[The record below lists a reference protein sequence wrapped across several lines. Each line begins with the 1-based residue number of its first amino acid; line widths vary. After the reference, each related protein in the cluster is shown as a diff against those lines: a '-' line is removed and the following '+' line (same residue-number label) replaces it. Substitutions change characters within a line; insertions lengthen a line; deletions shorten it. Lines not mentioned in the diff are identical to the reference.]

1 MQKIFGRAG
10 QPLLPQKVLSVAIV
24 SVAFCICAAAFPAAV
39 AASAEEGDR
48 QPAEV
53 FTHKVEKKLLP
64 LPDCK
69 DAVLLG
75 AVKDFVAGFYA
86 GNADKNAAFRR
97 RRHFITHNLAEFSR
111 ENIANYNTVASRPVS
126 DIIIDL
132 KVNKNILEENML
144 LCKNQSPYKDPG
156 NVYIL
161 VYPEEDGYRVHL
173 INLGAQGEDVSFFYK
188 KA

>member
-1 MQKIFGRAG
+1 MQKIFGRAV

-24 SVAFCICAAAFPAAV
+24 TVAFCICAAASPV
-39 AASAEEGDR
+39 AASAEDGDK

-69 DAVLLG
+69 DAGLLG

-111 ENIANYNTVASRPVS
+111 ENIANYKTEAARPVS

-144 LCKNQSPYKDPG
+144 LYKNQSPYKDPG

-161 VYPEEDGYRVHL
+161 VYPEDDGYKVHL
-173 INLGAQGEDVSFFYK
+173 INLDAKGEDVSFFYK

>member
-24 SVAFCICAAAFPAAV
+24 TVAFCICAAAVPVAV

-97 RRHFITHNLAEFSR
+97 RCHFITHNLAEFSR
-111 ENIANYNTVASRPVS
+111 ENIANYKTEAARPVS

>member
-1 MQKIFGRAG
+1 MQKIFGRAV

-24 SVAFCICAAAFPAAV
+24 TVAFCICAAASPV
-39 AASAEEGDR
+39 AASAEDGDK

-69 DAVLLG
+69 D
-75 AVKDFVAGFYA
+75 AGFYA

-111 ENIANYNTVASRPVS
+111 ENIANYKTEAARPVS

-161 VYPEEDGYRVHL
+161 VYPEDDGYKVHL
-173 INLGAQGEDVSFFYK
+173 INLDAKGEDVSFFYK

>member
-1 MQKIFGRAG
+1 M
-10 QPLLPQKVLSVAIV
+10 
-24 SVAFCICAAAFPAAV
+24 
-39 AASAEEGDR
+39 
-48 QPAEV
+48 
-53 FTHKVEKKLLP
+53 KLLADLHVHSRASLDGRSSVEALIETARTRGLSAITVSDHDLCTP

-111 ENIANYNTVASRPVS
+111 ENIANYKTEAARPVS

-161 VYPEEDGYRVHL
+161 VYPEEDGYRAHL